1 MFYPTTFRKACQ
13 GEISTQKRKVLK
25 YAKRQLSGT
34 FPGRHS
40 LLKDRIAET
49 PNPALAFQFQRN
61 VGRIKSF
68 TRFFSKNR
76 GSGEGRALSQAVTSR
91 TSEAVHSCCTCNEA
105 CAAHK
110 ICLKQTT
117 AAGGIPSGCHLR
129 LYPLTIAKDAGT
141 RYPIISQKRAAIS
154 PGEQFPWVLSSI
166 RSIISIVRSLSPCPP
181 SSSPIPPGIPS
192 WPRRP
197 PSPPED
203 AWA

>member
-49 PNPALAFQFQRN
+49 QNPALAFQFQRN

-76 GSGEGRALSQAVTSR
+76 GGGEGRALSQALICR
-91 TSEAVHSCCTCNEA
+91 TSEVDHSFATDNEA
-105 CAAHK
+105 CAAPK
-110 ICLKQTT
+110 KCSKKTFSTASDVCFLRQT
-117 AAGGIPSGCHLR
+117 SFFMKK
-129 LYPLTIAKDAGT
+129 PL
-141 RYPIISQKRAAIS
+141 
-154 PGEQFPWVLSSI
+154 
-166 RSIISIVRSLSPCPP
+166 
-181 SSSPIPPGIPS
+181 PIP
-192 WPRRP
+192 RRQ
-197 PSPPED
+197 SLPETGGKNCSRPFPKG
-203 AWA
+203 

>member
-1 MFYPTTFRKACQ
+1 MLQGPHSNAAPVNRQYGFSSWQPPPSIFFHSFPLCFYPTTFRKACQ
-13 GEISTQKRKVLK
+13 GQISTQKRKVLK

-76 GSGEGRALSQAVTSR
+76 RSGEGRALSQAVTSR

-117 AAGGIPSGCHLR
+117 AAGGIP
-129 LYPLTIAKDAGT
+129 P
-141 RYPIISQKRAAIS
+141 AAIC
-154 PGEQFPWVLSSI
+154 GCT
-166 RSIISIVRSLSPCPP
+166 R
-181 SSSPIPPGIPS
+181 
-192 WPRRP
+192 
-197 PSPPED
+197 
-203 AWA
+203 